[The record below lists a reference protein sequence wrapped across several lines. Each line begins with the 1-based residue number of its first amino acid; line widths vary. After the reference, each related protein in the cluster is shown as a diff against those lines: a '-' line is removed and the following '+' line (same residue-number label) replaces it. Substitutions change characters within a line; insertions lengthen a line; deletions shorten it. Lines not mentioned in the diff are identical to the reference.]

1 MAEVNNPFEGAEVPP
16 QIKSLLGNIKT
27 IVLVV
32 IAAVLLFSSFY
43 TVDPEEV
50 GVVQRFGQYSRTA
63 ESGLNF
69 KIPFLDVVRIVP
81 VERQLKQE
89 FGYRTI
95 SSGVQS
101 QYQKA
106 GYEDES
112 LMLTGDLN
120 LADVEWV
127 VQYRIAD
134 PYNYLFKVRNPDQT
148 LRDMSEAAMRQV
160 VGNRTVNEVLTTGR
174 ASVAS
179 RVQEILQELNIEY
192 ETGVNIEQVVLQ
204 DINPPNPVKPSFNA
218 VNEAQQQRETLINQA
233 ESDYNR
239 VIPRARGEAQQTI
252 QQAEGYSTNR
262 INTAAGEVAAFVDLH
277 AEYVKAPDI
286 TKRRIYYET
295 MQELLPKLSNKVIT
309 DQDGTGV
316 LPLLQMQMEGVQRA
330 NQSSN
335 TGSNSNSNNQ

>member
-1 MAEVNNPFEGAEVPP
+1 MAEVNNPFEGTEIPP
-16 QIKSLLGNIKT
+16 QIKSLLGNIKIIALV
-27 IVLVV
+27 IV
-32 IAAVLLFSSFY
+32 AAVLLFSSFY

-50 GVVQRFGQYSRTA
+50 GVVQRFGEYSRTA

-69 KIPFLDVVRIVP
+69 KAPFIETVRIVP

-89 FGYRTI
+89 FGYRTV

-134 PYNYLFKVRNPDQT
+134 PYMYLFKVRNPDKT

-160 VGNRTVNEVLTTGR
+160 VGNRTVNEVLTIGR
-174 ASVAS
+174 ASVAA
-179 RVQEILQELNIEY
+179 RVQEILQELNVDY
-192 ETGVNIEQVVLQ
+192 ETGVRIEQVVLQ

-239 VIPRARGEAQQTI
+239 VIPRARGEALQSI
-252 QQAEGYSTNR
+252 QQAEGYATNR
-262 INTAAGEVAAFVDLH
+262 TNTAEGEVAAFVELH
-277 AEYVKAPDI
+277 REYVRAPQV

-295 MQELLPKLSNKVIT
+295 MQELLPKLGNKVIT
-309 DQDGTGV
+309 DQDGSGV
-316 LPLLQMQMEGVQRA
+316 LPLLQMQMNGAQVT
-330 NQSSN
+330 NP
-335 TGSNSNSNNQ
+335 NSNSNNQ

>member
-1 MAEVNNPFEGAEVPP
+1 MANVDNPFEGTEIPP
-16 QIKSLLGNIKT
+16 QIKSLLSNIR
-27 IVLVV
+27 IIILVV
-32 IAAVLLFSSFY
+32 VAAVLLFSSFY
-43 TVDPEEV
+43 TIDPEEV
-50 GVVQRFGQYSRTA
+50 GVVQRFGQYTRTA

-69 KIPFLDVVRIVP
+69 KIPFLEVVRIVP

-134 PYNYLFKVRNPDQT
+134 PYNYLFKVRNPDNT

-174 ASVAS
+174 ASVAL
-179 RVQEILQELNIEY
+179 RVQEILQELNADY

-277 AEYVKAPDI
+277 GEYVKAPDI

-309 DQDGTGV
+309 DQDGSGV
-316 LPLLQMQMEGVQRA
+316 LPLLQMQMDGARST
-330 NQSSN
+330 NSGSDSN
-335 TGSNSNSNNQ
+335 SNSNSNNQ